1 MSLASVALVVGGVLC
16 LVSCWYWSNRDCR
29 CCCCWWDVVLL
40 PWKRGCVAGHD
51 AADFS
56 CWQFLSLSQLTTC
69 CYRKTR
75 INKDWRKQNDNCAY
89 TTEIMGSVPPA
100 SPQKPEVKG
109 GALAR
114 RAGQAACSSWKIP
127 EVEHAKPGTPTPKT
141 TERKPS

>member
-1 MSLASVALVVGGVLC
+1 MLLVMTLLIFRAGSSCPCRSLQHVVTEK
-16 LVSCWYWSNRDCR
+16 LVSTRTGESKMTI
-29 CCCCWWDVVLL
+29 VL
-40 PWKRGCVAGHD
+40 
-51 AADFS
+51 
-56 CWQFLSLSQLTTC
+56 
-69 CYRKTR
+69 TR
-75 INKDWRKQNDNCAY
+75 LI
-89 TTEIMGSVPPA
+89 IMGSVPPA

>member
-1 MSLASVALVVGGVLC
+1 MLAVPVPVAAYNMLLPKK
-16 LVSCWYWSNRDCR
+16 LVSTRTGESKTTI
-29 CCCCWWDVVLL
+29 VL
-40 PWKRGCVAGHD
+40 
-51 AADFS
+51 
-56 CWQFLSLSQLTTC
+56 
-69 CYRKTR
+69 TR
-75 INKDWRKQNDNCAY
+75 LI
-89 TTEIMGSVPPA
+89 IMGSVPPA